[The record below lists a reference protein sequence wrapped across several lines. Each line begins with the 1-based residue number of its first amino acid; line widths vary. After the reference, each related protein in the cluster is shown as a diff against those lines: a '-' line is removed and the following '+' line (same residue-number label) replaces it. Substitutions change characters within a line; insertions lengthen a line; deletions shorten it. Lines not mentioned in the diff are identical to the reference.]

1 MGGKSEMATK
11 RYNAGIQRAKGLL
24 EIAAALYDTSLS
36 YETRRA
42 AEGVLQT
49 DTRVGRVLR
58 LSLGIR
64 TRERTNDVPISF
76 ATGRFR
82 EIIAVA
88 EGKYSL
94 AWVNPSVLLTMA
106 YRGKGPFRKR
116 LPLRTIANF
125 PSFDVM
131 GFAVHDSTGITSLA
145 EIKQQR
151 IPLRVSTGYV
161 PKSDLAGSS
170 TMFTVSAVL
179 RAAGFSLAHIRKW
192 GGKIHSVPRPSDPR
206 RRAAIANLT
215 IDAIFDE
222 GIKSWGQT
230 ALDKGFRYLP
240 IDGTVLRH
248 LKSFGYRPT
257 KMSRCGFRGMKED
270 VPTVD
275 FSGWPM
281 IVHAD
286 MPNEVAYALCEA
298 IEKRQQVIPTDNF
311 KPLNIAQLCA
321 NDDEAPFD
329 VPLHPGARRFYR
341 ERGYLK

>member
-1 MGGKSEMATK
+1 MATQ
-11 RYNAGIQRAKGLL
+11 RYNSGIQRAKGIL

-36 YETRRA
+36 HQTERA

-64 TRERTNDVPISF
+64 SAQRTDDVPISF
-76 ATGRFR
+76 ATGSFR
-82 EIIAVA
+82 EILAVA

-106 YRGKGPFRKR
+106 YRGKGPFKKR

-131 GFAVHDSTGITSLA
+131 GFAVHESTGITSLA
-145 EIKQQR
+145 DIKRQGM
-151 IPLRVSTGYV
+151 PLRVSTGYL
-161 PKSDLAGSS
+161 PKSDFSGSS

-179 RAAGFSLAHIRKW
+179 RAAGFSLANIRAW
-192 GGKIHSVPRPSDPR
+192 GGKIYSMPRPSDPR
-206 RRAAIANLT
+206 RRAAIENGT
-215 IDAIFDE
+215 INAIFDE

-230 ALDKGFRYLP
+230 AIDNGFRYLP
-240 IDGTVLRH
+240 IDGAVLKRMVA
-248 LKSFGYRPT
+248 LGYRST
-257 KMSRCGFRGMKED
+257 GMSRCGFRGMARE
-270 VPTVD
+270 VQTLD

-281 IVHAD
+281 IVRAD
-286 MPNEVAYALCEA
+286 MPDEVAYALCEA
-298 IEKRQQVIPTDNF
+298 IEKRREIIPTDNF

-321 NDDEAPFD
+321 NDDEAPYD
-329 VPLHPGARRFYR
+329 APLHPGAQRFYR
-341 ERGYLK
+341 ERGHLK

>member
-1 MGGKSEMATK
+1 MAIK

-36 YETRRA
+36 HETRRA

-64 TRERTNDVPISF
+64 SSERTDDVPVSF

-88 EGKYSL
+88 DGKYSL

-106 YRGKGPFRKR
+106 YRGKGPFKKR

-131 GFAVHDSTGITSLA
+131 GFAVHESTGITSLA
-145 EIKQQR
+145 AIRQHR

-179 RAAGFSLAHIRKW
+179 RGAGFSLADIRKW
-192 GGKIHSVPRPSDPR
+192 GGKIHSVSRPSDPGR
-206 RRAAIANLT
+206 RSAIENGT
-215 IDAIFDE
+215 INAVFDE

-230 ALDKGFRYLP
+230 ALDNGFRYLP
-240 IDGTVLRH
+240 IDGTVLKRMVS
-248 LKSFGYRPT
+248 LGYRAT
-257 KMSRCGFRGMKED
+257 GMSRCGFRGLAQD
-270 VPTVD
+270 VQTVD

-281 IVHAD
+281 IVRAD
-286 MPNEVAYALCEA
+286 MTDEVAYALCEA
-298 IEKRQQVIPTDNF
+298 IEQRRQAIPTDNF
-311 KPLNIAQLCA
+311 KPLSMAQLCA
-321 NDDEAPFD
+321 NDDEAPYD
-329 VPLHPGARRFYR
+329 VPLHPGAERFYR

>member
-1 MGGKSEMATK
+1 MATQ
-11 RYNAGIQRAKGLL
+11 RYNSGIQRAKGIL

-36 YETRRA
+36 HQTERA

-64 TRERTNDVPISF
+64 SAQRTGDVPISF
-76 ATGRFR
+76 ATGSFR
-82 EIIAVA
+82 EILAVA

-106 YRGKGPFRKR
+106 YRGKGPFKKR

-131 GFAVHDSTGITSLA
+131 GFAVHESTGITSLA
-145 EIKQQR
+145 DIKRQR
-151 IPLRVSTGYV
+151 MPLRVSTGYL
-161 PKSDLAGSS
+161 PKSDFSGSS

-179 RAAGFSLAHIRKW
+179 RAAGFSLANIRAW
-192 GGKIHSVPRPSDPR
+192 GGKIYSVPRPSDPR
-206 RRAAIANLT
+206 RRAAIENGT
-215 IDAIFDE
+215 INAIFDE

-230 ALDKGFRYLP
+230 AIDHGFRYLP
-240 IDGTVLRH
+240 IDGPVMKRMVAL
-248 LKSFGYRPT
+248 GYRST
-257 KMSRCGFRGMKED
+257 GMSRCGFRGMERE
-270 VPTVD
+270 VQTLD

-281 IVHAD
+281 IVRAD
-286 MPNEVAYALCEA
+286 MPDEVAYALCEA
-298 IEKRQQVIPTDNF
+298 IEKRREIIPTDNF

-321 NDDEAPFD
+321 NDDEAPYD
-329 VPLHPGARRFYR
+329 APLHPGAQRFYR
-341 ERGYLK
+341 ERGHLQ

>member
-1 MGGKSEMATK
+1 MAIQ
-11 RYNAGIQRAKGLL
+11 RYNSGIQRAKGIL

-36 YETRRA
+36 HQTKRA

-49 DTRVGRVLR
+49 DSRVGRVLR
-58 LSLGIR
+58 LSLGTR
-64 TRERTNDVPISF
+64 TAERKNQNTDVAISF
-76 ATGRFR
+76 ATGSFR
-82 EIIAVA
+82 EIVAVA

-131 GFAVHDSTGITSLA
+131 GFAVHESTGITSLA
-145 EIKQQR
+145 DIKTQR
-151 IPLRVSTGYV
+151 YPLHLSTGNI
-161 PKSDLAGSS
+161 PKSDFAGSA

-179 RAAGFSLAHIRKW
+179 RAAGFSIADIVKW
-192 GGKIHSVPRPSDPR
+192 GGEIHSVPRPSSPE
-206 RRAAIANLT
+206 RRAAIEKGAVN
-215 IDAIFDE
+215 AIFDE

-230 ALDKGFRYLP
+230 ALDHGFRYLP
-240 IDGTVLRH
+240 IEGSVMKRMVAL
-248 LKSFGYRPT
+248 GYRPT
-257 KMSRCGFRGMKED
+257 VMSRCGFRGITGE

-281 IVHAD
+281 IVRAD
-286 MPNEVAYALCEA
+286 LPEEVAYALCEA
-298 IEKRQQVIPTDNF
+298 IEKRRKAIPTDNYR
-311 KPLNIAQLCA
+311 PLDMTQLCA
-321 NDDEAPFD
+321 NDAEAPYD
-329 VPLHPGARRFYR
+329 VPLHKGAERFYR

>member
-1 MGGKSEMATK
+1 MATQ
-11 RYNAGIQRAKGLL
+11 RYNSGIQRAKGLL

-36 YETRRA
+36 HQTERA

-64 TRERTNDVPISF
+64 PTGQTNDVPISF
-76 ATGRFR
+76 ATGSFR
-82 EIIAVA
+82 EIVAVA

-106 YRGKGPFRKR
+106 YRGKGPFKRR

-131 GFAVHDSTGITSLA
+131 GFAVHESTGITSLA
-145 EIKQQR
+145 DIKRQR

-161 PKSDLAGSS
+161 PKSDFAGSS

-179 RAAGFSLAHIRKW
+179 RAAGFSFADIRKW
-192 GGKIHSVPRPSDPR
+192 GGKIHSVSRPSDPG
-206 RRAAIANLT
+206 RRAAIENGT
-215 IDAIFDE
+215 INAIFDE

-230 ALDKGFRYLP
+230 ALDHGFRYLP
-240 IDGTVLRH
+240 IDGTVLKRMVT
-248 LKSFGYRPT
+248 LGYRPT
-257 KMSRCGFRGMKED
+257 GMSRCGFRGMGQE
-270 VPTVD
+270 VQTVD

-281 IVHAD
+281 IVRAD
-286 MPNEVAYALCEA
+286 MPDEVAYALCEA
-298 IEKRQQVIPTDNF
+298 IEKRRESIPTDNF
-311 KPLNIAQLCA
+311 KPLDIAQLCA
-321 NDDEAPFD
+321 NDGETPYD

-341 ERGYLK
+341 ERGHLE

>member
-1 MGGKSEMATK
+1 MAIK

-24 EIAAALYDTSLS
+24 EIAASLYDSSLS
-36 YETRRA
+36 HETRRA

-64 TRERTNDVPISF
+64 PTERTNDVAVSF

-94 AWVNPSVLLTMA
+94 AWVNPSVMLTMA
-106 YRGKGPFRKR
+106 YRGKGPFKKR

-131 GFAVHDSTGITSLA
+131 GFAVHESTGITSLA
-145 EIKQQR
+145 QIKQQR
-151 IPLRVSTGYV
+151 MPLRVSTGFV
-161 PKSDLAGSS
+161 PKSDLAGSA
-170 TMFTVSAVL
+170 TMFTVSATL
-179 RAAGFSLAHIRKW
+179 KAAGFTLADIRKW
-192 GGKIHSVPRPSDPR
+192 GGKIHSVSRPSDPG
-206 RRAAIANLT
+206 RRAGIADGSIN
-215 IDAIFDE
+215 AVFDE

-230 ALDKGFRYLP
+230 ALDNGFRYLP
-240 IDGTVLRH
+240 VDGAVLRH
-248 LKSFGYRPT
+248 LKALGYRPSV
-257 KMSRCGFRGMKED
+257 MSRCGFRGLAQD
-270 VPTVD
+270 VQTVD

-286 MPNEVAYALCEA
+286 MANEVAYALCEA
-298 IEKRQQVIPTDNF
+298 IEQRKQAIPTDNF

-321 NDDEAPFD
+321 NDDEAPYD
-329 VPLHPGARRFYR
+329 VPLHPGAKRFYR